1 MDVASELRKL
11 EKVIYPP
18 TLREGSP
25 TTVAVI
31 SVATSTPQPIEKPAV
46 VVPLPVDKPTVPT
59 S

>member
-18 TLREGSP
+18 TSP

-31 SVATSTPQPIEKPAV
+31 SATTSTPQPIEKPAV